1 MEPPRRQGRQEKKRE
16 KQNKK
21 KQGTPKLSDRVLF
34 FFSLFFSF
42 LSWRSWRLG
51 GSLDSDNPHREFAMK
66 RLSFLLLLLALAA
79 GADGANDDAAAEDL
93 KRMQGDWVVASM
105 ESDGMKI
112 PDDDAMALFRSV
124 KGDQYTVS
132 RYRRVAGKGTI
143 KLDATKKPRA
153 IDALPAGAKGDA
165 KALLGIY
172 EFEGDKLKLCFARP
186 GVARPTEFSAKED
199 SGHTLTVWQREKK

>member
-1 MEPPRRQGRQEKKRE
+1 
-16 KQNKK
+16 
-21 KQGTPKLSDRVLF
+21 
-34 FFSLFFSF
+34 
-42 LSWRSWRLG
+42 
-51 GSLDSDNPHREFAMK
+51 MK
-66 RLSFLLLLLALAA
+66 RLPFLLIVPALALGAEGAKDEEAA
-79 GADGANDDAAAEDL
+79 KDL
-93 KRMQGDWVVASM
+93 KKMQGDWVVVSM
-105 ESDGMKI
+105 EVDGMRI
-112 PDDDAMALFRSV
+112 PDDDAQALFRTV
-124 KGDQYTVS
+124 KGDKYTVS
-132 RYRRVAGKGTI
+132 RYRKTAGKGTI